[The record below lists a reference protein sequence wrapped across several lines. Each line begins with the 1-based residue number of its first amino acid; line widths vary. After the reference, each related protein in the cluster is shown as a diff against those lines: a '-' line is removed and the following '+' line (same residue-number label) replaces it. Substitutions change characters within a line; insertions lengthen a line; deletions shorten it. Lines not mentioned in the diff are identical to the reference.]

1 MPMKLPD
8 PPLLLVTDRHQAGRP
23 LGEVIAPAC
32 TAGCRWISVRE
43 KDLPATEQIA
53 LARALLPIARR
64 WGALL
69 MLHGSAEMARA
80 AGVDG
85 VHLAAGSDAAEARA
99 VIGSGLIGASVH
111 TIEQAAALAA
121 CEVDY
126 ALAGP
131 AYETISKPGYGPPL
145 GAAGIAAIVR
155 ACRVPVLAI
164 GGIAVT
170 TVPELIQAGAVGIAV
185 MGSLMRAPSV
195 ATEAMRLL
203 AALADAQTRNQP
215 SRPA

>member
-1 MPMKLPD
+1 
-8 PPLLLVTDRHQAGRP
+8 
-23 LGEVIAPAC
+23 
-32 TAGCRWISVRE
+32 
-43 KDLPATEQIA
+43 
-53 LARALLPIARR
+53 
-64 WGALL
+64 
-69 MLHGSAEMARA
+69 MARE

-85 VHLAAGSDAAEARA
+85 VHLAAGSDTAEARA
-99 VIGSGLIGASVH
+99 IIGSGLIGASIH
-111 TIEQAAALAA
+111 TIHEAAALAV

-131 AYETISKPGYGPPL
+131 AYETISKPGYGPAL
-145 GAAGIAAIVR
+145 GAAGIAAVVR

-164 GGIAVT
+164 GGIEVT

-203 AALADAQTRNQP
+203 AALADAQTRNPKP
-215 SRPA
+215 STPP

>member
-1 MPMKLPD
+1 MKLPD
-8 PPLLLVTDRHQAGRP
+8 PPLLLVTDRRQAGRP

-32 TAGCRWISVRE
+32 AAGCRWISLRE

-53 LARALLPIARR
+53 LARALLPIARQ

-85 VHLAAGSDAAEARA
+85 VHLAAGSATAEAR
-99 VIGSGLIGASVH
+99 VTFGSGLVGASVH
-111 TIEQAAALAA
+111 TVQEATALAA
-121 CEVDY
+121 YDVDY

-131 AYETISKPGYGPPL
+131 AYETASKPGYGPPL
-145 GAAGIAAIVR
+145 GTAGIAAMVR

-170 TVPELIQAGAVGIAV
+170 AVPELIQAGAGGIAV

-195 ATEAMRLL
+195 ATETMRLL
-203 AALADAQTRNQP
+203 AALADARARNPKP
-215 SRPA
+215 SMTA